1 MESKKEYEK
10 RTDEKRTDGGV
21 YLIHCSAL
29 ALKPEVGK
37 V

>member
-10 RTDEKRTDGGV
+10 RTDGGV
-21 YLIHCSAL
+21 YLTHCSAL
-29 ALKPEVGK
+29 VLKPEVGK